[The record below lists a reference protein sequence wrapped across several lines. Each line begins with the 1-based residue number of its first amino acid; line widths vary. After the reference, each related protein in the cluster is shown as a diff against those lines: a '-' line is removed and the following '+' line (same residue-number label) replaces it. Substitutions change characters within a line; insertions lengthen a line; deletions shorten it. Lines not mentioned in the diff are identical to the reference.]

1 MIVERCEMEAIR
13 FEPVIRNEEEALK
26 AHYSASSRKIKSL
39 ELVYLPFTLFKY
51 RVSRKS
57 WLGEIRSD
65 ESLLLSDMV
74 NGIPINVP
82 AQVEFSDRTGKLAP
96 LVSGIDKS
104 RATRLAGRGLKVRV
118 GRISVENA
126 DLPERC
132 ALKTAIGHD
141 EAVRKGL
148 WALRY
153 DLMRIWGPFRS
164 KSIEMTRSEAEPLQ
178 VYFPYWILYYPKNGK
193 VDFDALDALSGSKEG
208 TQIKMSIVRA
218 MSLME

>member
-1 MIVERCEMEAIR
+1 MDAIR
-13 FEPVIRNEEEALK
+13 FEPIIKDEAEALK
-26 AHYSASSRKIKSL
+26 AHYCASSKKIKSL
-39 ELVYLPFTLFKY
+39 ELVYLPFCLFKY
-51 RVSRKS
+51 KISRQA
-57 WLGEIRSD
+57 WLGENKSD
-65 ESLLLSDMV
+65 ESLLLADMV

-82 AQVEFSDRTGKLAP
+82 AQVEFNDKTGGAMTS

-118 GRISVENA
+118 SRISVENA
-126 DLPERC
+126 ELPDKS
-132 ALKTAIGHD
+132 ALKTAITHE

-164 KSIEMTRSEAEPLQ
+164 KSIQMSRSEAEPMQ

-193 VDFDALDALSGSKEG
+193 MDFEALDALSGSKEG